1 MLAKLSERIKPSI
14 TCIFTVLVHA
24 LDWLNALSSF
34 KTVLAVRQLEKICND
49 HALKWS
55 ENCGCLWILAVVKAS
70 LDVVMSVAASVILS
84 LLLISGD
91 VEENPGPGGN
101 NNSLFLWC
109 IYSYLHVILRFCF
122 TDLDYNAVDSEK
134 LLS

>member
-14 TCIFTVLVHA
+14 TRIFTVLVHA

-34 KTVLAVRQLEKICND
+34 KTALAVRQLEKIYND
-49 HALKWS
+49 HASKGS
-55 ENCGCLWILAVVKAS
+55 EDYLWILVVVKAS

-101 NNSLFLWC
+101 NIIIKCVLVWDTF
-109 IYSYLHVILRFCF
+109 F
-122 TDLDYNAVDSEK
+122 
-134 LLS
+134 